1 MIAEQTAQPALNLRW
16 TFSNALSAFRAL
28 LAIPI
33 VFTID
38 AELRTWTIAI
48 SVFAVITDLL
58 DGYLARRLN
67 EISDLGKILDP
78 LSDKIY
84 MGVGVAALLA
94 KGWLAP
100 WFVAIVLGRDLLI
113 FLGGLY
119 VERRTGVV
127 LPSLYIG
134 KFAAG
139 SLALLMILLLAGV
152 TGTVYTV
159 FEYLAL
165 ALLVSSFVVYVS
177 RAVSVLREA
186 GR

>member
-1 MIAEQTAQPALNLRW
+1 MIVEQTAQTALNLRW
-16 TFSNALSAFRAL
+16 TYSNALSAFRGL

-38 AELRTWTIAI
+38 AEMRLLTIAI

-58 DGYLARRLN
+58 DGWLARKLN

-84 MGVGVAALLA
+84 MAVGVAALLA
-94 KGWLAP
+94 KGWLEP

-113 FLGGLY
+113 FLGGIW

-134 KFAAG
+134 KAAVA
-139 SLALLMILLLAGV
+139 SLALQMILLLAGV
-152 TGTVYTV
+152 EGVVYQVSQWLTI
-159 FEYLAL
+159 
-165 ALLVSSFVVYVS
+165 ALLAASFATYAL
-177 RAVSVLREA
+177 RAVRTVR
-186 GR
+186 G